1 VRKLIAVVFAA
12 GLVLAACS
20 DNGGGTTTAGGTS
33 GGGTSGGDNCQD
45 LSSGPD
51 FRITQQDNTFDPS
64 CVIAKNTQKLDIEN
78 LGNNQHTFTID
89 GTPVDVTVD
98 AGTSQELAAPGDA
111 LAPGEYTFYCRFHGS
126 PDGGGMAGTIT
137 VT

>member
-1 VRKLIAVVFAA
+1 MRKLIAVVFAA
-12 GLVLAACS
+12 GLVLAAC
-20 DNGGGTTTAGGTS
+20 GGDDGGEGTTT
-33 GGGTSGGDNCQD
+33 GGDNCVD
-45 LSSGPD
+45 LSSGAD
-51 FRITQQDNTFDPS
+51 FRMTMQDNTFDPD
-64 CVIAKNTQKLDIEN
+64 CLTAKNTQKLDIEN

-98 AGTSQELAAPGDA
+98 AGTTQELPAPGDA
-111 LAPGEYTFYCRFHGS
+111 LAPGEYTFYCRFHGT